1 MDERP
6 EWGDPMTRVLNP
18 PEWEQYPLRTAE
30 LCAGYGGLSLS
41 IGDKHP
47 SWVSEVDP
55 HASRVLRDRFP
66 CSPNLGDM
74 TRIDWSSAPG
84 VDVLMGGTP
93 CFTAGTPILTH
104 DGLRPIEDVRVGDLV
119 WTHAAR
125 WSRVTHTMRRTSETV
140 EFRSGFYCTPEHP
153 LWLRAPEQRWNTAIR
168 RYRRHL
174 GSPRW
179 VEAKDA
185 HNLFA
190 ASPVSVTHGGVS
202 KPDTLTWWQIG
213 RFVADGYVD
222 NRVNVYVG
230 KGKESDADNFPGW
243 TRHPQKT
250 ALCLT
255 MPKSS
260 AERDWLTKHFGK
272 LAHGKTIPAFL
283 LAETAENR
291 SAFLDGYWSGDGWK
305 PEGRKFTQS
314 NSVSPCLTTGIEL
327 LAKSLGYT
335 CTVSQCRV
343 APTKVI
349 EGRTV
354 NQRPWWMV
362 RATPDDGRFTET
374 DADWH
379 WFKLRRA
386 PEAGEV
392 TPVYDLTVDR
402 DHSFIA
408 AGIVV
413 HNCQDLSVAGRRAG
427 MSEGTRSGLWSHMYR
442 AAEELNPDVV
452 VWENVAGAR
461 TSRGGNGVPALGR
474 VVTDL
479 AGLGYG
485 VVWDSVRASDV
496 GAPHR
501 RERVFVLAFRPT
513 AADTLGVLLDRTGK
527 ARGRRFEPPNSDSP
541 SHDPRLGEFGARMR
555 LWESITGHRMPEPE
569 EDSPSGGR
577 RLSARFG
584 EWVMGLPPKWVTGLR
599 AIPRTAQIRILG
611 NGVVPQQG
619 SLAIHSLA
627 RRGLEVL
634 S

>member
-1 MDERP
+1 MNR
-6 EWGDPMTRVLNP
+6 LLSP
-18 PEWEQYPLRTAE
+18 PEWERYPLRTVE
-30 LCAGYGGLSLS
+30 LCAGYGGLSLA
-41 IGDKHP
+41 IGDRHP
-47 SWVSEVDP
+47 AGVSEIDH
-55 HASRVLRDRFP
+55 HASRVLHERFP
-66 CSPNLGDM
+66 CSPNLGDL
-74 TRIDWSSAPG
+74 TAIEWSSAPRT
-84 VDVLMGGTP
+84 DVLLGGTP

-104 DGLRPIEDVRVGDLV
+104 DGLRPIEDVQVGDLV

-125 WSRVTHTMRRTSETV
+125 WSRVTHTMSRTSETV

-153 LWLRAPEQRWNTAIR
+153 LWLRAPEQRWSTAIR

-174 GSPRW
+174 GAPRW
-179 VEAKDA
+179 VEAKDS

-222 NRVNVYVG
+222 SRVNVYVG

-243 TRHPQKT
+243 TLHPQET
-250 ALCLT
+250 ALRLT

-260 AERDWLTKHFGK
+260 AERDWLIKHFGK

-343 APTKVI
+343 APTGVI

-392 TPVYDLTVDR
+392 TAVYDLTVDR

-413 HNCQDLSVAGRRAG
+413 HNCQDLSLAGRGAG
-427 MSEGTRSGLWSHMYR
+427 MSEGTRSGLWSRMFN
-442 AAEELNPDVV
+442 AVEELNPSVV
-452 VWENVAGAR
+452 IWENVAGAR
-461 TSRGGNGVPALGR
+461 TRRGGGGLPALGR

-479 AGLGYG
+479 ASIGYG

-501 RERVFVLAFRPT
+501 RERVFVLAFRST
-513 AADTLGVLLDRTGK
+513 AADALGILFDRTRI
-527 ARGRRFEPPNSDSP
+527 AWDRRNEYSDPDSP
-541 SHDPRLGEFGARMR
+541 AADPRLGEYGDRLR
-555 LWESITGHRMPEPE
+555 LWEGVTGLRMPEPE
-569 EDSPSGGR
+569 EDSPRGGR

-584 EWVMGLPPKWVTGLR
+584 EWMMGLPRGWVTGIR
-599 AIPRTAQIRILG
+599 TIPRTAQIRILG
-611 NGVVPQQG
+611 NGVVPLQG
-619 SLAIHSLA
+619 RAAVHSLA
-627 RRGLEVL
+627 GRAQEMLE
-634 S
+634 